1 MKRILFTLVAGLYV
15 GRAVYKGLRTNQLG
29 QPAST
34 PEIWEA

>member
-1 MKRILFTLVAGLYV
+1 MKRLLLTLVAGLYV
-15 GRAVYKGLRTNQLG
+15 GRAVYKGIRTTHLG